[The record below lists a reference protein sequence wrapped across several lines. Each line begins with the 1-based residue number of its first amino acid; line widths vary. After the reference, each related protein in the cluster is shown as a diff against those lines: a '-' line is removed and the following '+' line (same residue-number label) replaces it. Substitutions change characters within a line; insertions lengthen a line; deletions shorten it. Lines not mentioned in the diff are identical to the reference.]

1 MDPSAPLDRLAVAWR
16 VRTGSAVRLAFL
28 AFVLAALVAA
38 GFIARQGTTQT
49 RLLAAGVIA
58 LVFLGFLAR
67 AILERRALKRRDS
80 IVRRL
85 VIGEDRALGERV
97 LRALALERQAE
108 TDPSVGSIDL
118 ARLHLERAV
127 GRIPANLV
135 TERGARVA
143 RRFRQTALV
152 AALAG
157 SAAFG
162 FEPPRVFEGLDV
174 LAAQKG
180 IAPIDMTWLEAVSVV
195 AQPPAYLREGDHHV
209 DPSGDDVAAGSVL
222 VVHGVPVRDGRKLVL
237 TDGKREVPFT
247 DDGALGVVA
256 RYTIENNT
264 ELRIAARF
272 GDVLVREHAPILLRA
287 IPDEA
292 PVVKLEGG
300 ARRIEL
306 ESIERLEL
314 RYSVSDDHGL
324 RQLDLVLRSG
334 GREDRRVLE
343 KFDGQAKS
351 EQGAQALD
359 TADPFI
365 RRMFLPIE
373 VTIEAKDNDVLAGS
387 KWGRSEAVTLVP
399 PAVGAPEAARF
410 RALIDARGKL
420 VDLLAWLSARPS
432 PAVDAAAERKEVE
445 ARRVQTA
452 GELTSAAN
460 GTYAGSRVNSGL
472 AAFLT
477 GQANRLQK
485 PPPGSETVPL
495 VEDVV
500 LAVDSALR
508 SLGTRDAQ
516 SVAKRL
522 GDAAEEVAD
531 GFAKARDSAQ
541 QSAGLTR
548 ARVALEVLDVGVGNL
563 LVFDVLGADL
573 GSVARGEIRRIR
585 RAEAAS
591 SLLHAEL
598 AARHLAARLK
608 RPTPSFG
615 SAGGGG
621 GGSGGGGVE
630 AGHGHGSEPPETPPS
645 QADQRFNE
653 VAEELDQLMR
663 EHAALIEQ
671 VDRDLSEARQAAG
684 GEDLKK
690 EAAERAAALRQAIE
704 NLPRGGAREGSGRA
718 AAALA
723 REHAAAMAERLERLE
738 LDEAKDSGS
747 TSRGLIDE
755 AQKKARA
762 PRTSADLTDPGA
774 LDRAQQEV
782 ERQLAWAEEAKQ
794 RMARDAE
801 QRARERLSEAAERE
815 KSIERRMSDLTK
827 STDKGEPAL
836 PQEATERLDQARNAM
851 RDAVGELSNGR
862 GERGLEHQREAQ
874 RLLEQGSSGRTTDG
888 DRERSEEP
896 KPTDDQGGNGKNMQT
911 RGPVPG
917 APGKNRAEEF
927 RRRVLEGL
935 AKDRG
940 GRLDPAVRRYAEGLL
955 E

>member
-1 MDPSAPLDRLAVAWR
+1 MDPSAPLDRLAIVWR
-16 VRTGSAVRLAFL
+16 VRTGSSVRLAFFS
-28 AFVLAALVAA
+28 FVFAALVGA
-38 GFIARQGTTQT
+38 GFIARRGTTDA
-49 RLLAAGVIA
+49 RLIAALVIA
-58 LVFLGFLAR
+58 LVLLAFLVRTF
-67 AILERRALKRRDS
+67 LERRALKRRDS

-85 VIGEDRALGERV
+85 VLGEDRALGERV

-108 TDPSVGSIDL
+108 RDPTVGSLEL

-127 GRIPANLV
+127 GRIPAGLV
-135 TERGARVA
+135 GQRGTRVA
-143 RRFRQTALV
+143 RRFRRTALF
-152 AALAG
+152 AALAAG
-157 SAAFG
+157 VAFG
-162 FEPPRVFEGLDV
+162 VEPLRVFEGLDV
-174 LAAQKG
+174 LAARKG
-180 IAPIDMTWLEAVSVV
+180 IAPIDMTWLEAVRVV
-195 AQPPAYLREGDHHV
+195 AQPPAYLRSGDHHV
-209 DPSGDDVAAGSVL
+209 DPSGDDVAVGSVL
-222 VVHGVPVRDGRKLVL
+222 VVQGVPARDGRKLVL

-256 RYTIENNT
+256 RHTIEHNT

-272 GDVLVREHAPILLRA
+272 GDVLVRESAPILLRA

-306 ESIERLEL
+306 ESLERLEL
-314 RYSVSDDHGL
+314 RYSVADDHGL
-324 RQLDLVLRSG
+324 RQIDLVLRSG

-343 KFDGQAKS
+343 KIDGQTRS

-359 TADPFI
+359 SDDAFV

-387 KWGRSEAVTLVP
+387 KWGRSEAITLVP

-410 RALIDARGKL
+410 RALLDARGKL
-420 VDLLAWLSARPS
+420 VDLLAWISARPTGS
-432 PAVDAAAERKEVE
+432 DATTTRKELD
-445 ARRVQTA
+445 ARRLQA
-452 GELTSAAN
+452 ASELVSSAN
-460 GTYAGSRVNSGL
+460 GTYAGSRVNPGL
-472 AAFLT
+472 AAFLA

-485 PPPGSETVPL
+485 PAPGSEPVAL
-495 VEDVV
+495 AEDVL

-508 SLGTRDAQ
+508 SLATRDAQ
-516 SVAKRL
+516 SVSKRL
-522 GDAAEEVAD
+522 GDAAEEAAD
-531 GFAKARDSAQ
+531 GFAKARDSSQ
-541 QSAGLTR
+541 QSAGLKR

-563 LVFDVLGADL
+563 LVFDVLGGDL
-573 GSVARGEIRRIR
+573 GSVARGELRRIR

-615 SAGGGG
+615 SAGGG
-621 GGSGGGGVE
+621 SGAGGGVE
-630 AGHGHGSEPPETPPS
+630 AGHGSGAEPPETPPS

-671 VDRDLSEARQAAG
+671 VDRDLGEARESAG
-684 GEDLKK
+684 TDALRK
-690 EAAERAAALRQAIE
+690 EAAERAAQLRQAIE
-704 NLPRGGAREGSGRA
+704 SLPRGGAREGSGRA
-718 AAALA
+718 AAALG

-738 LDEAKDSGS
+738 WEQAKDSGS

-755 AQKKARA
+755 AQRKARA
-762 PRTSADLTDPGA
+762 PRTASDLTDPGA
-774 LDRAQQEV
+774 LDRAQQEIA
-782 ERQLAWAEEAKQ
+782 RQLAWAEEAQQ
-794 RMARDAE
+794 RMGRDAE
-801 QRARERLSEAAERE
+801 QRARERLREAAERE
-815 KSIERRMSDLTK
+815 TSIERRMGDLTK

-836 PQEATERLDQARNAM
+836 PEEAAERLEQARRAM

-874 RLLEQGSSGRTTDG
+874 RLLEQGSTGRTTDG
-888 DRERSEEP
+888 DREPREQP
-896 KPTDDQGGNGKNMQT
+896 KSDDQNGGNGKDMQT

>member
-16 VRTGSAVRLAFL
+16 VRTGSAVRLAFVS
-28 AFVLAALVAA
+28 FVLAALVAA
-38 GFIARQGTTQT
+38 GFIARRGTTDA
-49 RLLAAGVIA
+49 RLLAALLIA
-58 LVFLGFLAR
+58 LVFLGFLVR
-67 AILERRALKRRDS
+67 ALLERRALKRRDT

-85 VIGEDRALGERV
+85 VLGEDRALGERV

-108 TDPSVGSIDL
+108 QDPSVGSLDL

-127 GRIPANLV
+127 GRIPAGLV
-135 TERGARVA
+135 SQRGTRVA
-143 RRFRQTALV
+143 RRFRRTALLFG
-152 AALAG
+152 LASG
-157 SAAFG
+157 VAFG
-162 FEPPRVFEGLDV
+162 VEPPRVFEGLDV

-180 IAPIDMTWLEAVSVV
+180 IAPIDMTWLESVSVL
-195 AQPPAYLREGDHHV
+195 AQPPAYLRAGDHHV

-222 VVHGVPVRDGRKLVL
+222 VVRGVPARDGRQLVL
-237 TDGKREVPFT
+237 TDGKREVPFS

-256 RYTIENNT
+256 RYTVESNT

-272 GDVLVREHAPILLRA
+272 GDVLVRESAPILLRA
-287 IPDEA
+287 IADEA
-292 PVVKLEGG
+292 PVVRLEGG

-306 ESIERLEL
+306 ESLERLEL
-314 RYSVSDDHGL
+314 RYSVNDDHGL
-324 RQLDLVLRSG
+324 RQIDLVLRSG

-343 KFDGQAKS
+343 KIDGQARS

-359 TADPFI
+359 SDDPFI

-387 KWGRSEAVTLVP
+387 KWGRSEAITLVP

-410 RALIDARGKL
+410 RALLDARGKL
-420 VDLLAWLSARPS
+420 LDLLAWLSARPAGTNT
-432 PAVDAAAERKEVE
+432 PPEQKEIE
-445 ARRVQTA
+445 TRRMQAA
-452 GELTSAAN
+452 GELTSAAG
-460 GTYAGSRVNSGL
+460 GTYAGSRVNPGL
-472 AAFLT
+472 ASFLT
-477 GQANRLQK
+477 GQAHRLQK
-485 PPPGSETVPL
+485 PAPGSQPVPL

-508 SLGTRDAQ
+508 SLATRDAQ
-516 SVAKRL
+516 SVSKRL
-522 GDAAEEVAD
+522 GDAAEEAAD
-531 GFAKARDSAQ
+531 GFAKAQDSSQ
-541 QSAGLTR
+541 QAAGLKR

-573 GSVARGEIRRIR
+573 GSVARGELRRIR

-621 GGSGGGGVE
+621 GSSGGGVE
-630 AGHGHGSEPPETPPS
+630 AGHGSGAETPEAPPS
-645 QADQRFNE
+645 EADRRFNE
-653 VAEELDQLMR
+653 VAEELEQLMR

-671 VDRDLSEARQAAG
+671 VDRDLSGARDAAG
-684 GEDLKK
+684 SDDLRK

-704 NLPRGGAREGSGRA
+704 SLPRGGAREGSGRA

-723 REHAAAMAERLERLE
+723 REHATAMAERLERLE
-738 LDEAKDSGS
+738 LEQAKDSGS

-755 AQKKARA
+755 AQRKARA
-762 PRTSADLTDPGA
+762 PRSSSDLTDLDA
-774 LDRAQQEV
+774 LDRAQQEIA
-782 ERQLAWAEEAKQ
+782 RQLAWAEEAQQ

-801 QRARERLSEAAERE
+801 QGARERLSEAAERE
-815 KSIERRMSDLTK
+815 KSIERRMGDLTK

-836 PQEATERLDQARNAM
+836 PEQATERLEQARNAM
-851 RDAVGELSNGR
+851 REAVGELSNGR
-862 GERGLEHQREAQ
+862 GERGLERQREAQ

-888 DRERSEEP
+888 DQEQREEP
-896 KPTDDQGGNGKNMQT
+896 KSDDQNGGNGKNMQT
-911 RGPVPG
+911 RGPVPA

-927 RRRVLEGL
+927 RRRVLQGL

>member
-1 MDPSAPLDRLAVAWR
+1 L
-16 VRTGSAVRLAFL
+16 
-28 AFVLAALVAA
+28 
-38 GFIARQGTTQT
+38 
-49 RLLAAGVIA
+49 
-58 LVFLGFLAR
+58 
-67 AILERRALKRRDS
+67 
-80 IVRRL
+80 
-85 VIGEDRALGERV
+85 
-97 LRALALERQAE
+97 
-108 TDPSVGSIDL
+108 IDGQ
-118 ARLHLERAV
+118 H
-127 GRIPANLV
+127 
-135 TERGARVA
+135 
-143 RRFRQTALV
+143 
-152 AALAG
+152 
-157 SAAFG
+157 
-162 FEPPRVFEGLDV
+162 
-174 LAAQKG
+174 
-180 IAPIDMTWLEAVSVV
+180 
-195 AQPPAYLREGDHHV
+195 
-209 DPSGDDVAAGSVL
+209 
-222 VVHGVPVRDGRKLVL
+222 
-237 TDGKREVPFT
+237 EVPFT

-256 RYTIENNT
+256 RHTIQNNS

-272 GDVLVREHAPILLRA
+272 GDVLVRESAPILLRA
-287 IPDEA
+287 IADEA
-292 PVVKLEGG
+292 PIVKLEGG

-314 RYSVSDDHGL
+314 RYSVNDDHGL
-324 RQLDLVLRSG
+324 RQIDLVLRSG

-343 KFDGQAKS
+343 KIDGQTRS

-359 TADPFI
+359 SDDAFV

-387 KWGRSEAVTLVP
+387 KWGRSEVITLVP

-410 RALIDARGKL
+410 RALLEARGKL

-432 PAVDAAAERKEVE
+432 GKDPADGNELK
-445 ARRVQTA
+445 ARRTQAA
-452 GELTSAAN
+452 GELAASAS
-460 GTYAGSRVNSGL
+460 GTYAGSRVNPGL

-477 GQANRLQK
+477 GQADRLQK
-485 PPPGSETVPL
+485 PPPGSEPL
-495 VEDVV
+495 ALAEDVV

-508 SLGTRDAQ
+508 SLATRDAQ

-522 GDAAEEVAD
+522 GDAAEEAAD
-531 GFAKARDSAQ
+531 GFAKARDSSQ
-541 QSAGLTR
+541 QSTGLKR

-563 LVFDVLGADL
+563 LAFDVLGADL
-573 GSVARGEIRRIR
+573 GSVARGELRRIR

-615 SAGGGG
+615 SAGGSGG
-621 GGSGGGGVE
+621 GGGGVE
-630 AGHGHGSEPPETPPS
+630 AGHGSGAEPPDTPPS

-671 VDRDLSEARQAAG
+671 VDRDLSEARESAG
-684 GEDLKK
+684 TDDLRK
-690 EAAERAAALRQAIE
+690 EAAERAAELRQAIE

-723 REHAAAMAERLERLE
+723 REHATAMAERLERLE
-738 LDEAKDSGS
+738 LEQAKDSGS
-747 TSRGLIDE
+747 TARGLIDE
-755 AQKKARA
+755 AGRKARS
-762 PRTSADLTDPGA
+762 PRSSSDLTDPGA
-774 LDRAQQEV
+774 LDRAQQAIA
-782 ERQLAWAEEAKQ
+782 RQLAWAEEAQQ
-794 RMARDAE
+794 RMGRDAE
-801 QRARERLSEAAERE
+801 QRARERLTEAAERE
-815 KSIERRMSDLTK
+815 KSIERRMGDLTK

-836 PQEATERLDQARNAM
+836 PEEAADRLEQARRAM
-851 RDAVGELSNGR
+851 RDAVGELSSGR
-862 GERGLEHQREAQ
+862 GERGLSHQREAQ
-874 RLLEQGSSGRTTDG
+874 RLLEQGSTGRTTDG
-888 DRERSEEP
+888 DRETRAQP
-896 KPTDDQGGNGKNMQT
+896 KSDEQNGGNGKDMQT